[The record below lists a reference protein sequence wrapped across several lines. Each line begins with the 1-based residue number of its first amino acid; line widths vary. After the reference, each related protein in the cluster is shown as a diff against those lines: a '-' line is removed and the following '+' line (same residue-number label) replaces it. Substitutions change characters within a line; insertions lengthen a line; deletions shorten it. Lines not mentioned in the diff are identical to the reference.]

1 MSESIPIPSDATFHS
16 LFSSFGEEPLEAKL
30 RPYILGEW
38 NNEGSISA
46 SGFKETII
54 DKIDNELAAN
64 ELVVFRIRHRIG
76 TSSIMLVLKAIEGG
90 YTYLNDKGTV
100 ENTLLRTEMNE
111 YSKETGRTGAS
122 FKFFVYKCPYDKDA
136 LMALFRPASSGKLG
150 GGRRK
155 TKKGRGR
162 CRRRCRCSRRGS
174 RKI

>member
-1 MSESIPIPSDATFHS
+1 MSESIPLPGASFQD

-30 RPYILGEW
+30 RPYILTEW

-46 SGFKETII
+46 SGFKESII
-54 DKIDNELAAN
+54 DKIDSELAADR
-64 ELVVFRIRHRIG
+64 LVVFRLRHRIG

-90 YTYLNDKGTV
+90 YTYLKGKGTV

-111 YSKETGRTGAS
+111 LSKETTATGAS

-155 TKKGRGR
+155 TKRRSSRRGRGR
-162 CRRRCRCSRRGS
+162 SRSSRR
-174 RKI
+174 KI